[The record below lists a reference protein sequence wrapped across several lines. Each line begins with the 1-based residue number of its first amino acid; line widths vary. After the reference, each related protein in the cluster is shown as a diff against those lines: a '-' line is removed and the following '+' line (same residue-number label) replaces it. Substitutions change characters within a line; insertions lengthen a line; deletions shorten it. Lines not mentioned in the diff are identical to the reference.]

1 MIARDGRLTAMHG
14 RVNPSARRRISTR
27 ERAMFDFTELLQ
39 WDRFVTPSIIRIF
52 YWISLSLTLLAGL
65 SLIFTA
71 LGMMAVNFLVGVL
84 MLIGAMLFI
93 LAGVLFV
100 RIVCELV
107 MVLFR
112 INEHLGAIRDRGD
125 RM

>member
-1 MIARDGRLTAMHG
+1 MMNLA
-14 RVNPSARRRISTR
+14 
-27 ERAMFDFTELLQ
+27 ELLQ
-39 WDRFVTPSIIRIF
+39 WDRFITPSIIRVF
-52 YWISLSLTLLAGL
+52 YWLSLSLTALVGL

-71 LGMMAVNFLVGVL
+71 LSMMAVNFLAGL
-84 MLIGAMLFI
+84 FLLIAAMLFI
-93 LAGVLFV
+93 LAGIIFV

-112 INEHLGAIRDRGD
+112 INEHLGAIRDSR